1 MSTTTPT
8 TPTTYPLYIK
18 ETGYWGYDT
27 YYYDPED
34 SKNHYLYNRVAS
46 VGSDNIHTARQIGT
60 VTYYTNTLPNPLP
73 TPTEN
78 IYRLIGYDIEQ
89 TTDPHVFTLCVK
101 YKYLAVITLDDPHK
115 LIKDDILKP
124 DYYTHVTPLI
134 PSTSVV
140 IFKNSTILYKGEH
153 ERYRITIFDTNDRI
167 VYKKADNITL
177 LGYNAIL
184 RKDMLPPDQ
193 IVWNN
198 NNFCKFS
205 ESTSATATFLIDEQY
220 LKTNSCVFLANKKT
234 NDVQT
239 MTVKDMDFMDIVAT
253 YLDDDTADTL
263 AVIKPS
269 QNLAYTDTLL
279 LKSETFYTY
288 KGEII
293 NG

>member
-1 MSTTTPT
+1 MSTQTTP
-8 TPTTYPLYIK
+8 PTYPLYIK
-18 ETGYWGYDT
+18 KTGNWGYDT

-34 SKNHYLYNRVAS
+34 SKNHYLYNRVSS
-46 VGSDNIHTARQIGT
+46 VGSDNISTARQIGT

-78 IYRLIGYDIEQ
+78 IYRLTGFNIEQ
-89 TTDPHVFTLCVK
+89 TTDPHVFTLCLK
-101 YKYLAVITLDDPHK
+101 YRYLAVITLDDPHE
-115 LIKDDILKP
+115 LIKDGILKP

-134 PSTSVV
+134 PSTSAV
-140 IFKNSTILYKGEH
+140 IFENSDPEH

-167 VYKKADNITL
+167 NYRGAVNITP

-184 RKDMLPPDQ
+184 RKDLLPPDQ

-205 ESTSATATFLIDEQY
+205 ESTSDRATYVIDEQD
-220 LKTNSCVFLANKKT
+220 LKIKSVIFLVDKKT
-234 NDVQT
+234 NDAQT
-239 MTVKDMDFMDIVAT
+239 IITKDKDFMDIVAM
-253 YLDDDTADTL
+253 YLDDDTANTL

-269 QNLAYTDTLL
+269 DNLAYTDTLL

-288 KGEII
+288 KGDII

>member
-1 MSTTTPT
+1 MSTQTTPS
-8 TPTTYPLYIK
+8 TYPLYIK
-18 ETGYWGYDT
+18 KTGYWGYDT

-34 SKNHYLYNRVAS
+34 SKNHYMYNRVAS
-46 VGSDNIHTARQIGT
+46 VGSDNIRTAKQIGT

-78 IYRLIGYDIEQ
+78 IYRLIGFNIEQ
-89 TTDPHVFTLCVK
+89 TTDPHVFTLCIK
-101 YKYLAVITLDDPHK
+101 YKYFAVITLDDPHK
-115 LIKDDILKP
+115 LIKDDFLKP

-140 IFKNSTILYKGEH
+140 ILKNPPLYAEQ

-167 VYKKADNITL
+167 NYRNADNITP
-177 LGYNAIL
+177 LGYNTIL
-184 RKDMLPPDQ
+184 RKDLLPPDQ

-205 ESTSATATFLIDEQY
+205 ESNSDRATYVIDEQC
-220 LKTNSCVFLANKKT
+220 LKTRSYIFLANKKT

-239 MTVKDMDFMDIVAT
+239 MTAKDMDFMDIVAT
-253 YLDDDTADTL
+253 YLDDDTANTL

-269 QNLAYTDTLL
+269 DNLAYTDTLL
-279 LKSETFYTY
+279 LKSKTFYTY

-293 NG
+293 NE

>member
-1 MSTTTPT
+1 MSTQTTPS
-8 TPTTYPLYIK
+8 TYPLYIK
-18 ETGYWGYDT
+18 QNGYDA

-34 SKNHYLYNRVAS
+34 SKNHYLYDRVSS
-46 VGSDNIHTARQIGT
+46 VGSDNIGTARQIGT

-78 IYRLIGYDIEQ
+78 IYRFIRCNIEQ
-89 TTDPHVFTLCVK
+89 TTDPHVFTLCIK
-101 YKYLAVITLDDPHK
+101 YRFLAIITLDDPHK
-115 LIKDDILKP
+115 LIKEGILKP
-124 DYYTHVTPLI
+124 DFYTHMTPLI
-134 PSTSVV
+134 PSTSAV
-140 IFKNSTILYKGEH
+140 IFKKSAAEH

-167 VYKKADNITL
+167 SYRGSDNITP

-184 RKDMLPPDQ
+184 RKDLLPPDQ
-193 IVWNN
+193 IVWNDKK
-198 NNFCKFS
+198 FCKFS
-205 ESTSATATFLIDEQY
+205 ESNSDRATYVIDEQY
-220 LKTNSCVFLANKKT
+220 LKTISCAFLVNKKT

-239 MTVKDMDFMDIVAT
+239 ITIKDKDFMDIVAM
-253 YLDDDTADTL
+253 YLDDDTANTL

-288 KGEII
+288 KGDII

>member
-1 MSTTTPT
+1 MSTQTTP
-8 TPTTYPLYIK
+8 PTYPLYIK
-18 ETGYWGYDT
+18 EAGYWGYDT

-34 SKNHYLYNRVAS
+34 SKNHYLYNRDSS
-46 VGSDNIHTARQIGT
+46 VDSDNIHTARQIGT

-78 IYRLIGYDIEQ
+78 IYRFIGFNIEQ
-89 TTDPHVFTLCVK
+89 TTDPHVFTRCIK
-101 YKYLAVITLDDPHK
+101 YRYLAVITLDDPQK

-134 PSTSVV
+134 PSTSAV
-140 IFKNSTILYKGEH
+140 IFKDSTPYRAEL
-153 ERYRITIFDTNDRI
+153 ERYRITIFDTNDR
-167 VYKKADNITL
+167 VNYRNADNIIQL
-177 LGYNAIL
+177 EYNAIL
-184 RKDMLPPDQ
+184 RKDLLPPDQ

-205 ESTSATATFLIDEQY
+205 ESDSTEATYVIDEQC
-220 LKTNSCVFLANKKT
+220 LKTRSCVFLVNKKT

-239 MTVKDMDFMDIVAT
+239 ITIKDKDFMDIVAM

-288 KGEII
+288 KGDVI

>member
-1 MSTTTPT
+1 MSTQTTP
-8 TPTTYPLYIK
+8 PTYPLYIK

-46 VGSDNIHTARQIGT
+46 VGSDGISTARQIGT

-78 IYRLIGYDIEQ
+78 IYRLIGYNIEQ
-89 TTDPHVFTLCVK
+89 TTDPHVFTLCIK
-101 YKYLAVITLDDPHK
+101 YRYFAVITLDDPYK
-115 LIKDDILKP
+115 LIKDGILKP
-124 DYYTHVTPLI
+124 DYYIHVITI

-140 IFKNSTILYKGEH
+140 IFKNFIPDCSEQ
-153 ERYRITIFDTNDRI
+153 ERCRITIFDTNDR
-167 VYKKADNITL
+167 VNYRGADNITP

-184 RKDMLPPDQ
+184 RKDLLPPDQ

-205 ESTSATATFLIDEQY
+205 ESNSDRATYLIDEQY
-220 LKTNSCVFLANKKT
+220 LKTSSCVFLVNKKT
-234 NDVQT
+234 YDVQT
-239 MTVKDMDFMDIVAT
+239 TLIKDKDFMDIVAM

-279 LKSETFYTY
+279 LKSKTFYTY
-288 KGEII
+288 KGDVI